1 MSRPSSFGHGRWI
14 VSLALAG
21 SLAVAVALPA
31 PASAGRYE
39 AARLG
44 SFLGAMKHCEERY
57 DEKERRY
64 RRARLRAARELDD
77 MSKRE
82 RARAYHALEQSFDR
96 GRFMGNR
103 LDRNECR
110 SLLRASEWRHF
121 SGD

>member
-1 MSRPSSFGHGRWI
+1 M
-14 VSLALAG
+14 AL
-21 SLAVAVALPA
+21 ALPA
-31 PASAGRYE
+31 PAAAGRYE

-44 SFLGAMKHCEERY
+44 SFLGAMKYCEERY
-57 DEKERRY
+57 DERERRY

-77 MSKRE
+77 MTRRE
-82 RARAYHALEQSFDR
+82 RARTYHALEQSFER

-103 LDRNECR
+103 LDREGCR